1 MTPFDKL
8 VLVTR
13 RTRLEEL
20 LLRFHTPRHA
30 RFYLEHGGLDFTEYQ
45 AEHDIYHRS
54 LELVRRELDLGLPH
68 QHLDRSLV
76 PTYQFGAGDVVIVL
90 GQDGLVANV
99 AKYAGDQPLL
109 GVNPDPARFDGIL
122 LPWQPSEVRAA
133 VSAVLEGQAAAR
145 SVTLAE
151 AFLNDRQTLF
161 AFNDLFIGARSHVS
175 ARYRIRIGA
184 ATEDQ
189 SSSGVLVSTGA
200 GSTGWM
206 SSVFNMAAGVAAF
219 TGGMSRTDVRLLWE
233 DPRLLYAVREPFRSR
248 HSATKIVAGYIP
260 AEGELV
266 LESLM
271 PGGGVI
277 FSDGVESDFLRFES
291 GAVAHI
297 RASRRRANLVVAN
310 AGARLPSRRIE
321 PMRAPVHA

>member
-1 MTPFDKL
+1 MFDKL

-13 RTRLEEL
+13 RTRFEEL
-20 LLRFHTPRHA
+20 LLRFHSRGHA
-30 RFYLEHGGLDFTEYQ
+30 KFYLEHGGVNFTEYQ
-45 AEHDIYHRS
+45 VEHDLYHRS
-54 LELVRRELDLGLPH
+54 LDLVRRELDLGLP
-68 QHLDRSLV
+68 QQNLDRSLV
-76 PTYQFGAGDVVIVL
+76 PTYQFAAGDVVIVL

-122 LPWQPSEVRAA
+122 LPWQPAEVRTA
-133 VSAVLEGQAAAR
+133 VTAVLDGRAAAR

-151 AFLNDRQTLF
+151 AVLNDRQTLL

-175 ARYRIRIGA
+175 ARYRIRIGS

-219 TGGMSRTDVRLLWE
+219 AGGMAHTDVRLPWE
-233 DPRLLYAVREPFRSR
+233 DPRLLYAVREPFQSR
-248 HSATKIVAGYIP
+248 HSATRIVAGYIP

-297 RASRRRANLVVAN
+297 RASRRRANLVVSK
-310 AGARLPSRRIE
+310 AGSRLPSRRIGSSQ
-321 PMRAPVHA
+321 AQVHA